1 MLQQQQFIL
10 MPGPFTQVGIARDS
24 GCVEGSAS
32 SSLLIVLVCCSVPGT
47 EEPPVQKPELDHSHY
62 LHLLWRT
69 GVPWWRTSPTG

>member
-10 MPGPFTQVGIARDS
+10 MPGPFTQVGTARDIPA
-24 GCVEGSAS
+24 VLRVLHQAA
-32 SSLLIVLVCCSVPGT
+32 LLFVLVCCSVPGT

-69 GVPWWRTSPTG
+69 GVP